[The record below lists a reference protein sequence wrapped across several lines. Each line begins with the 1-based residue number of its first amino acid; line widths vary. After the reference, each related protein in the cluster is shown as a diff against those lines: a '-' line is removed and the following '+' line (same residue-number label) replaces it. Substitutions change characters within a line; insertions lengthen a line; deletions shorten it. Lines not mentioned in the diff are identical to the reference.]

1 MVASKANESRS
12 PAKRAVL
19 YCRQSDSGGDGVDSL
34 SIESQE
40 IRLRQHA
47 ESQGWSVLAVERDAD
62 LRGWQ
67 DEDERPG
74 LAAALRRAE
83 EDGDVLLVWD
93 LSRLARKLRIQENI
107 VARLADSGVE
117 LASLNEPWASAPMF
131 RQILG
136 AVAEERTRQM
146 SVDIRRSLRQRA
158 QTGLWHGIVPYGYT
172 RRDGKNQRLVVDEEK
187 AAVVRELFERVARGA
202 NVTDV
207 AVDLSRRGIATPRG
221 GRMWSLNTLS
231 GLIRNPAY
239 LGVSVVGTGDDAVVV
254 KDAHP
259 AIVPRDLWER
269 ANAVR
274 NAGHRPRRRKAA
286 SSWLES
292 YVRHACGAPMYLT
305 NRDDGFGAFRCPS
318 GGGSIPA
325 ALKERCPYRKKEKAQ
340 RLLEAAVWQIV
351 VDDLDGMF
359 TPDEAVAFAREAA
372 AANQDDDAPRRRAL
386 DQREKRAHEKRDRA
400 ESLYL
405 NGKRDSAWFEQIDSE
420 VTAELEAI
428 GAERDTLRPLGP
440 DANNLREAVRTLQN
454 LREELPHCPPE
465 YRAQFMQAL
474 GVAIVGE
481 NGVEMAYYPEV
492 AAVLG
497 SARLLPKTS
506 ATRT

>member
-1 MVASKANESRS
+1 MMAANAIPSS
-12 PAKRAVL
+12 NLTKRAVL

-40 IRLRQHA
+40 IQLRQYA
-47 ESQGWSVLAVERDAD
+47 ESHGWSVLAVERDAD

-74 LAAALRRAE
+74 LATALRRAE

-107 VARLADSGVE
+107 VARLDDAGVE
-117 LASLNEPWASAPMF
+117 IASLNEPWASARMF

-187 AAVVRELFERVARGA
+187 AEVVRELFERVARGA
-202 NVTDV
+202 NITDV
-207 AVDLSRRGIATPRG
+207 AVDLSRRGISTPRG

-231 GLIRNPAY
+231 GLIKNPAY
-239 LGVSVVGTGDDAVVV
+239 LGVSIVGTGDDAVVV

-259 AIVPRDLWER
+259 AIVTRDLWER
-269 ANAVR
+269 ANAAR
-274 NAGHRPRRRKAA
+274 NAAHRPRRRKAA
-286 SSWLES
+286 SSWLEG

-386 DQREKRAHEKRDRA
+386 DQREKRAREKRERA
-400 ESLYL
+400 EGLYL
-405 NGKRDSAWFEQIDSE
+405 NGKRDSAWFDQIDSE
-420 VTAELEAI
+420 VTAELETI
-428 GAERDTLRPLGP
+428 
-440 DANNLREAVRTLQN
+440 
-454 LREELPHCPPE
+454 
-465 YRAQFMQAL
+465 
-474 GVAIVGE
+474 
-481 NGVEMAYYPEV
+481 
-492 AAVLG
+492 AA
-497 SARLLPKTS
+497 
-506 ATRT
+506 

>member
-1 MVASKANESRS
+1 
-12 PAKRAVL
+12 
-19 YCRQSDSGGDGVDSL
+19 
-34 SIESQE
+34 
-40 IRLRQHA
+40 
-47 ESQGWSVLAVERDAD
+47 
-62 LRGWQ
+62 
-67 DEDERPG
+67 
-74 LAAALRRAE
+74 
-83 EDGDVLLVWD
+83 
-93 LSRLARKLRIQENI
+93 
-107 VARLADSGVE
+107 
-117 LASLNEPWASAPMF
+117 MF

-158 QTGLWHGIVPYGYT
+158 QTGLWHGIVPYGYA

-187 AAVVRELFERVARGA
+187 AEVVRELFERVARGA
-202 NVTDV
+202 NITDV
-207 AVDLSRRGIATPRG
+207 AVDLSRRGISTPRG

-231 GLIRNPAY
+231 GLIKNPAY

-259 AIVPRDLWER
+259 AIVPRELWER

-274 NAGHRPRRRKAA
+274 NAAHRPRRRKAA
-286 SSWLES
+286 SSWLEG

-340 RLLEAAVWQIV
+340 QLLEEMVWKIV

-372 AANQDDDAPRRRAL
+372 AADQDDDAPRRRAL
-386 DQREKRAHEKRDRA
+386 DQRETRAREKRERA
-400 ESLYL
+400 EGLYL
-405 NGKRDSAWFEQIDSE
+405 NGKRDSDWFDQIDSE
-420 VTAELEAI
+420 VVAELEAI

-440 DANNLREAVRTLQN
+440 DANDLREAVRTLQN

-481 NGVEMAYYPEV
+481 TSVEMAYYPDV